1 VLSLGGTP
9 AASRTSGLA
18 GNSVPST
25 TVVHFGICRRHLKFL
40 AALMMS
46 CRVRSATFWL
56 AIAASEFNNIISNI
70 IHKLLFNV
78 KLFGRQRPRFA
89 LFVTVGP

>member
-25 TVVHFGICRRHLKFL
+25 TVVHFGICRSHLKFR
-40 AALMMS
+40 AVLMMS
-46 CRVRSATFWL
+46 CRVRAATFWL
-56 AIAASEFNNIISNI
+56 AIGTSKVNNIIILN
-70 IHKLLFNV
+70 IHKLLFTV
-78 KLFGRQRPRFA
+78 KFVAAGRPRFA
-89 LFVTVGP
+89 VP